1 MGFSQKLGQVAQQLQ
16 AGAKTTS
23 VGIFSAFLKILSA
36 LFIALTV
43 SIAGQELLQFGNFS
57 FVLMMTLTMGLVLRS
72 IWSLSLVGV
81 LVFDLIC
88 VLLGMLFRM
97 YLLMAP

>member
-1 MGFSQKLGQVAQQLQ
+1 MGVSQKLGQMVQQLQ
-16 AGAKTTS
+16 TGAKTTS
-23 VGIFSAFLKILSA
+23 VGIFSAFLKIVSA

-43 SIAGQELLQFGNFS
+43 SIAAQELIQFGNFS
-57 FVLMMTLTMGLVLRS
+57 FVLLMTLTTGLILRS